1 MAKDHPMLH
10 ERTEELLLEKLH
22 QRHQEFDKLRYWSPQ
37 PITQIIYRETTA
49 FEKIENALGA
59 SDWRRINVGDEWA
72 GNGEFAWFRF
82 RFTVP
87 VEYAGRRLVAILR
100 VGTAGWLGGEGC
112 LFLDGVPYQG
122 IDPNHQEVVLSESA
136 EPGQEYDL
144 VAECIS
150 TPVWQN
156 KRHKVK
162 LEQADIAVVNEDVW
176 DYWFDLG
183 FILAIAESL
192 PMGSRRRSLII
203 RTANKS
209 VDAFDAEA
217 KTFEALSASARTAR
231 KILAPLYKAPAEAS
245 ALEVACNGHS
255 HIDIAWLWP
264 FAETVRKCSRTF
276 STVDRLM
283 DEYPDYLFTQSQA
296 QLYEFTKEHYPK
308 LYERIKKRVSER
320 RFEPQ
325 GSMWVEADCN
335 ICSGESLV
343 RQVILGKTFFLE
355 EFGIET
361 DVFWLPDVFGYSAA
375 LPQIIKKSGID
386 YFSTIKISW
395 NQFNRFP
402 YSSFWWEGI
411 DGTRVLAHFPP
422 SNDYNGRIDPGLL
435 RNAAEQ
441 YREKDRS
448 DIFLQSFGWGDGG
461 GGPDRTHLEHLKR
474 ARNLEGVPRCTPMWV
489 TDFFHQLEKRSE
501 DLPVWVGEL
510 YLEYHRGTY
519 TTQARNKR
527 ANRKSELLLRDAEMA
542 AALAWALKGMRYPHE
557 DLTRTWKL
565 VCKNQFH
572 DVIPGTSVTAVY
584 EDTARDYREITQTGE
599 RIRDSAL
606 GKLAGSKSEGGK
618 ILILNNLNWPR
629 EDAVKITVPGDV
641 LDWHVETPEGE
652 IVLSQPSKREPS
664 TLWIEPKLEAG
675 IGISTLQLVK
685 GRVDQKS
692 KIKVSENKLENQ
704 FFRVKLDKR
713 GVITSIFD
721 KRMNREVVP
730 EGKCANVF
738 QLFEDKPIS
747 WDAWDID
754 FYYKDK
760 FVEVNDLTDI
770 AVEEEGPV
778 RGSVFIRR
786 EFGSSVLEQRI
797 VLWNSVPRID
807 FETWVDWHESKKMLK
822 VAFPV
827 DVHANSARFE
837 IQFGS
842 VDRPNHW
849 NTSWDFA
856 RFEVAAQKWVD
867 LSQPDFGVSLMNDCK
882 YGHDVHENI
891 LRMTL
896 LRSPSDPDPTADRGE
911 HVFTYSLMPHP
922 GTWRDAETVRRAYEL
937 NVPAVAWLSDQEP
950 YGSGVFVGVDSPN
963 VVIDTI
969 KKAEKE
975 DALIV
980 RMYESWGISAQTK
993 VTFACGI
1000 ERATECDLLERDMQ
1014 VLDCEESSLT
1024 LPMKPFEIKTIKVV
1038 PIR

>member
-1 MAKDHPMLH
+1 MLH
-10 ERTEELLLEKLH
+10 ERVEDLLLEKLR
-22 QRHQEFDKLRYWSPQ
+22 QRHREFDRFRYWSPR
-37 PITQIIYRETTA
+37 PITQITYRETTEY
-49 FEKIENALGA
+49 EKIEEALSADG
-59 SDWRRINVGDEWA
+59 WREIRVGDEWA

-87 VEYAGRRLVAILR
+87 PEYAGKRLVAILR

-112 LFLDGVPYQG
+112 LFLDRVPYQG

-136 EPGQEYDL
+136 EAGKEYDL
-144 VAECIS
+144 VAECVS

-156 KRHKVK
+156 QRHKVR
-162 LEQADIAVVNEDVW
+162 LERAEIAAVNREVW

-183 FILAIAESL
+183 FILALAESL
-192 PMGSRRRSLII
+192 PMGSRRRSVII

-209 VDAFDAEA
+209 VDAFDTEAE
-217 KTFEALSASARTAR
+217 TFEALSETARNAR
-231 KILAPLYKAPAEAS
+231 KILAPLYSAPAEAS

-255 HIDIAWLWP
+255 HIDVAWLWP
-264 FAETVRKCSRTF
+264 YAETVRKCSRTF

-308 LYERIKKRVSER
+308 LYERIKKRVKER

-343 RQVILGKTFFLE
+343 RQILLGKTFFME

-375 LPQIIKKSGID
+375 LPQIIKKAGIN

-395 NQFNRFP
+395 SQFNRFP
-402 YSSFWWEGI
+402 YSTFWWEGI

-422 SNDYNGRIDPGLL
+422 SNDYNGRIDPQLL
-435 RNAAEQ
+435 RTAAEQ

-461 GGPDRTHLEHLKR
+461 GGPDRTHLENLKR

-542 AALAWALKGMRYPHE
+542 ASLAWILSGLPYPHSE
-557 DLTRTWKL
+557 FTRVWKL

-584 EDTARDYREITQTGE
+584 EDSAKDYQQVQSIGE
-599 RIRDSAL
+599 QIRDDAL
-606 GKLAGSKSEGGK
+606 ERLGCTKSEGRY
-618 ILILNNLNWPR
+618 IHVFNSLNWSR
-629 EDAVKITVPGDV
+629 SDAIKVAVPGEAS
-641 LDWHVETPEGE
+641 DWHVETLDGE
-652 IVLSQPSKREPS
+652 VLLSQPSILDRS
-664 TLWIEPKLEAG
+664 ILWIEPKLER
-675 IGISTLQLVK
+675 GISVSSLRLSR
-685 GRVDQKS
+685 GHIDHKS
-692 KIKVSENKLENQ
+692 EIKVSEDTLENR
-704 FFRVKLDKR
+704 FFRIKLDRHGMITSILDKR
-713 GVITSIFD
+713 V
-721 KRMNREVVP
+721 NREVIP
-730 EGKCANVF
+730 EGERANVL
-738 QLFEDKPIS
+738 QLFEDKPLS

-754 FYYKDK
+754 FYYRDK
-760 FVEVNDLTDI
+760 CCEVSDVSHISVEDK
-770 AVEEEGPV
+770 GPV

-786 EFGSSVLEQRI
+786 KFGSSVLEQRI

-827 DVHANSARFE
+827 NVHANSARFE

-842 VDRPNHW
+842 VERPNHW

-856 RFEVAAQKWVD
+856 RFEVAAQKWID
-867 LSQPDFGVSLMNDCK
+867 ISQPDYGVSLMNDCK
-882 YGHDVHENI
+882 YGHDVHQNV

-911 HVFTYSLMPHP
+911 HLFTYSLMPHP
-922 GTWRDAETVRRAYEL
+922 GTWRDAATVNRAYEL
-937 NVPAVAWLSDQEP
+937 NAPPVAWLSDKEP
-950 YGSGVFVGVDSPN
+950 AYTGVLLGLEASN
-963 VVIDTI
+963 LVIDTI

-975 DALIV
+975 DAIV
-980 RMYESWGISAQTK
+980 IRIYESWGVDVEVKLDTAFKIAK
-993 VTFACGI
+993 
-1000 ERATECDLLERDMQ
+1000 ATECDLLERDLQ
-1014 VLDCEESSLT
+1014 TLEHGESSL
-1024 LPMKPFEIKTIKVV
+1024 LLSFKPFEIKTVKLV
-1038 PIR
+1038 PCKS